1 LGGEELRE
9 FLKISWW
16 IFLKDLNLEFKTKES
31 LSVMI
36 VFSLLILVILNF
48 SIPRG
53 RVPIHYI
60 IPGLFWV
67 AVSFAGILGFN
78 RSFTIEE
85 EEEAIK
91 GLLLAP
97 VDRGAIF
104 LGKFTMNTLLLVI
117 TEVIILPAII
127 ILFNVIPVGSIFSF
141 IISILLVTI
150 GFSLIGTLE
159 GALSVKTRAKELML
173 PLLFF
178 PVVVPIFLSGIRLI
192 SPFFGGE
199 SAGSSW
205 WIIVILFDLLYLF
218 LSLLLFD
225 YILEE

>member
-1 LGGEELRE
+1 MTGFLRV
-9 FLKISWW
+9 SWW
-16 IFLKDLNLEFKTKES
+16 VFLKDLKLEFKTKES

-36 VFSLLILVILNF
+36 VFSLLILVIMSF

-53 RVPIHYI
+53 RVPIPFI
-60 IPGLFWV
+60 VPGIFWV
-67 AVSFAGILGFN
+67 AISFAGILGFN

-97 VDRGAIF
+97 VDRSAIF
-104 LGKFTMNTLLLVI
+104 LGKFLMNTFLLVLTEAI
-117 TEVIILPAII
+117 TLLAII
-127 ILFNVIPVGSIFSF
+127 ILFNIIPSGSFLFFVLSLF
-141 IISILLVTI
+141 LVTV
-150 GFSLIGTLE
+150 GFALIGTLE

-178 PVVVPIFLSGIRLI
+178 PVVVPIFLSGIKLI
-192 SPFFGGE
+192 SPFLGGE
-199 SAGSSW
+199 QAGTSW
-205 WIIVILFDLLYLF
+205 WITVILFDLLYFF

>member
-1 LGGEELRE
+1 MG
-9 FLKISWW
+9 FFKVSWW
-16 IFLKDLNLEFKTKES
+16 VFLKDLNLEFKTKES
-31 LSVMI
+31 LRVMI
-36 VFSLLILVILNF
+36 VFSLLVLVILSF

-53 RVPIHYI
+53 RVPINFI
-60 IPGLFWV
+60 IPGIFWV
-67 AVSFAGILGFN
+67 AVSFSGILGFN
-78 RSFTIEE
+78 RSFTVEE

-97 VDRGAIF
+97 VDRSAIF
-104 LGKFTMNTLLLVI
+104 LGKFLMNTLLLVLTEII
-117 TEVIILPAII
+117 TLPAII
-127 ILFNVIPVGSIFSF
+127 ILFNVLPNGSFLPFLLSL
-141 IISILLVTI
+141 LLVTM

-178 PVVVPIFLSGIRLI
+178 PVVVPVFLGGIKLI

-199 SAGSSW
+199 KAGVSW
-205 WIIVILFDLLYLF
+205 WIMVILFDLLYFF